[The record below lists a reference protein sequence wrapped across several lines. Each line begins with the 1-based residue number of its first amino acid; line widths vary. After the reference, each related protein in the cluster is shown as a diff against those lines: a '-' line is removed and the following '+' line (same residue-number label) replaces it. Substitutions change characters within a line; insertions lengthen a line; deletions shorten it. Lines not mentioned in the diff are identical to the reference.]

1 MKIKASK
8 IILLLLIITLLAS
21 GMLNILC
28 VRRVLDYYQS
38 LQLFRLDPI
47 GASVFAAENEQLQE
61 PEPEK
66 VRVILFGDS
75 RIAYWDP
82 LPSLKNC
89 QLINRGIGGQTTAQ
103 TLLRLE
109 GDVLQLKPAIVV
121 LQVGINDLK
130 TIGIFPES
138 KNDIISLCRENINII
153 VDQIVENDIQAVL
166 LTIFPPGPVDLF
178 RKPIWSDD
186 ICHGIEEVNKMIME
200 LEDRGVTV
208 LDCDSILTS
217 GGSIRPEYAKDTLHL
232 TSAGYEA
239 LNNSLSPVLNEL
251 IRNHLWLEN

>member
-8 IILLLLIITLLAS
+8 VIILLLIIALFAS
-21 GMLNILC
+21 GMLNVLC
-28 VRRVLDYYQS
+28 VRRVLNYYQS
-38 LQLFRLDPI
+38 LQLSRLDPI
-47 GASVFAAENEQLQE
+47 GASVFAAENAQLRE
-61 PEPEK
+61 PESGK
-66 VRVILFGDS
+66 IRIILFGDS
-75 RIAYWDP
+75 RIAYWNP
-82 LPSLKNC
+82 LPSLQNC

-130 TIGIFPES
+130 TIGIFPKS
-138 KNDIISLCRENINII
+138 KNDIIRLCRENINII
-153 VDQIVENDIQAVL
+153 VDQMAENDIKAVI
-166 LTIFPPGPVDLF
+166 LTVFPPGPVDLF

-186 ICHGIEEVNKMIME
+186 ICHGIEEVNKMIRE
-200 LEDRGVTV
+200 LEGRGVTV
-208 LDCDSILTS
+208 IDCDSILTS
-217 GGSIRPEYAKDTLHL
+217 GEGIRPEYAKDTFHL